1 MYAPQTLP
9 LAPTPP
15 VMGAASTVHSASHSP
30 AHSTAHSAVRGT
42 THSPPGKEDGEEVPA
57 LCCAACGSVIVTR
70 DELLVDRAETP
81 PSAVYAYE
89 LDLLDKDLWAYSA
102 TNPEATRYD
111 IIRTK
116 PSKAVIT
123 YRSPTP
129 EHSWFVTLS
138 PKR

>member
-15 VMGAASTVHSASHSP
+15 VIAAASTVHSASHSA
-30 AHSTAHSAVRGT
+30 AHSTAHSAARGT
-42 THSPPGKEDGEEVPA
+42 TDSPPAEEDGEEVPA

-89 LDLLDKDLWAYSA
+89 LDLLDEEVWAYSA

-111 IIRTK
+111 VIRTK
-116 PSKAVIT
+116 PSKSVFT
-123 YRSPTP
+123 YGSPTP
-129 EHSWFVTLS
+129 VHTWFVTS
-138 PKR
+138 NPKL